1 MVPSSARI
9 TSGEPALAQAS
20 AQSRLT
26 GFFRFL
32 VNAQAESRMYPFT
45 VAALPCAAAEA
56 ADAKRSPAN
65 IARTSFFSILICS
78 LTLPRRTVLALLACR
93 QQSSPVSLPP
103 LQPFSNVGRFK
114 LNGFACWKETELRW
128 WARFERETCV
138 RCLVPQSPS
147 PARAYI
153 SSVSQDH
160 SHIE

>member
-32 VNAQAESRMYPFT
+32 VNAQAESRTYPFT
-45 VAALPCAAAEA
+45 VAGLPCAAAEV

-65 IARTSFFSILICS
+65 ITRTSFFSILICS
-78 LTLPRRTVLALLACR
+78 LTVPPRTLLALLAWAPTILAGVLVT
-93 QQSSPVSLPP
+93 Q
-103 LQPFSNVGRFK
+103 QPFSNVGRFK

-128 WARFERETCV
+128 WVAFERETCV
-138 RCLVPQSPS
+138 RFLVPHSPS
-147 PARAYI
+147 PARVYRY
-153 SSVSQDH
+153 
-160 SHIE
+160 

>member
-32 VNAQAESRMYPFT
+32 VNAQAESRTYPFT
-45 VAALPCAAAEA
+45 VAGLPCAAAEV

-65 IARTSFFSILICS
+65 ITRTSFFSILICS
-78 LTLPRRTVLALLACR
+78 LTVPRRTLLALLAWAPGR
-93 QQSSPVSLPP
+93 QQSSPVSLSPNNHV
-103 LQPFSNVGRFK
+103 SNVGRFK

-128 WARFERETCV
+128 WVAFERETCV
-138 RCLVPQSPS
+138 RFLVPHSPS
-147 PARAYI
+147 PARVYT
-153 SSVSQDH
+153 S
-160 SHIE
+160 